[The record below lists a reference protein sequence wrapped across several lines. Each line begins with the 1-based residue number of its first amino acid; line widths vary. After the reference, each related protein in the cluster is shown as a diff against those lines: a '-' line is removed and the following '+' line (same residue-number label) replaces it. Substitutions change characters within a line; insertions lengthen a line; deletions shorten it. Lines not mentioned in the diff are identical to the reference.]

1 MFAAD
6 SHKTQHARAE
16 SFIIN
21 IPLAEW
27 IMETRRRPGDDLN
40 RFFWV
45 LIFIWSRT
53 SWRACWAAP
62 GARVRC
68 GSWWTQEVSPINGGL
83 EPTPGSSREGSV
95 FKKLITPSTADR
107 FKGTVCHFCRS
118 RSQQMKSISGLFT
131 SWSCRC
137 IFEIWRRIFV
147 IDVLIDWRFIHV
159 TLRLPSSLFDVSSD
173 VSDAAIISGKVTGFS
188 GVWTL
193 LETFWIM

>member
-6 SHKTQHARAE
+6 SHKTQQACAE
-16 SFIIN
+16 SSIIN

-27 IMETRRRPGDDLN
+27 IVGTRRRPGDDLN

-68 GSWWTQEVSPINGGL
+68 GSWWTQEVVEVSPINRGP

-95 FKKLITPSTADR
+95 FKKLITLLTADR
-107 FKGTVCHFCRS
+107 LKGTVCHFCCLNHNKWKVLVVCLHREVVDADWNLT
-118 RSQQMKSISGLFT
+118 QNFFADT
-131 SWSCRC
+131 
-137 IFEIWRRIFV
+137 
-147 IDVLIDWRFIHV
+147 LID
-159 TLRLPSSLFDVSSD
+159 L
-173 VSDAAIISGKVTGFS
+173 
-188 GVWTL
+188 
-193 LETFWIM
+193 

>member
-6 SHKTQHARAE
+6 SHKTQQACAE
-16 SFIIN
+16 SSIIN

-27 IMETRRRPGDDLN
+27 IVGTRRRPGDDLN
-40 RFFWV
+40 HFFWV

-68 GSWWTQEVSPINGGL
+68 GSWWTQEVVEVSPINRGP

-95 FKKLITPSTADR
+95 FKKLITLLTADR
-107 FKGTVCHFCRS
+107 IKGTVCHFCRS
-118 RSQQMKSISGLFT
+118 QSQQMKSISGLFT

-137 IFEIWRRIFV
+137 
-147 IDVLIDWRFIHV
+147 
-159 TLRLPSSLFDVSSD
+159 RLE
-173 VSDAAIISGKVTGFS
+173 SDAEFFRGRVDRLKIYTRNIKTSFLCLWRIIRC
-188 GVWTL
+188 
-193 LETFWIM
+193 FWCSHHLR